1 MNCIKRLG
9 ERVMSKTFERQV
21 NGLHIR
27 SAILNRFTELGR
39 PRTVA
44 VSGVRGQGCSADRQT
59 QPRPYLPMGDGLEA
73 AQWLAKGRR
82 GVSQQKCTHPVG
94 AHDTGAYL
102 RSSPYQRT
110 PQATR
115 LCRCLRQALQ
125 HARREIKDAMNR
137 SDQQQARSLV
147 AL

>member
-73 AQWLAKGRR
+73 AQWLARNRR
-82 GVSQQKCTHPVG
+82 GFLASKNGRILWALTTQERTYEAAHIAERPRPPVF
-94 AHDTGAYL
+94 A
-102 RSSPYQRT
+102 
-110 PQATR
+110 
-115 LCRCLRQALQ
+115 
-125 HARREIKDAMNR
+125 
-137 SDQQQARSLV
+137 V
-147 AL
+147 A